1 MPSIKEYDT
10 SLRSL
15 KSTRKITQTMK
26 MISVSKLRK
35 AQTAQ
40 ARAKLYA
47 RKITS
52 VISRVATTV
61 DPSLHPLLQDHGRD
75 VKRAL
80 ILVYTSDKGLCGAFN
95 QNAVRH
101 VKSWIRENRTDYEQ
115 ISLGFCGKKG
125 LKLFKKDFPVR
136 TNYPDVT
143 LNPDFGT
150 ARKIGEE
157 MMAAYLDR
165 EIDELYLAYNQFFS
179 PLSQETIFEKVLPID
194 PKALRS
200 TPENEDPR
208 YPRPREYL
216 FEPAAGEL
224 LDYLIPHFLFFK
236 IYFALLEN
244 AAGEHGARMSAMDSA
259 AKNADKMIDRGTIS
273 RNRAR
278 QAQITTELAEIIAGS
293 EARQ

>member
-1 MPSIKEYDT
+1 MPNIKGYDT
-10 SLRSL
+10 RLHSLEN
-15 KSTRKITQTMK
+15 TRKITRAMK
-26 MISVSKLRK
+26 LVSASKLRK
-35 AQTAQ
+35 AQAAQ
-40 ARAKLYA
+40 TQAKLYA
-47 RKITS
+47 RKITG
-52 VISRVATTV
+52 VISRVASTV
-61 DPSLHPLLQDHGRD
+61 DSSLHPLLRDHDRG

-95 QNAVRH
+95 QNAVRR
-101 VKSWIRENRTDYEQ
+101 VKGWIRENQAGYEH

-125 LKLFKKDFPVR
+125 LKLFEKDFPVR

-150 ARKIGEE
+150 AREIGEE
-157 MMAAYLDR
+157 MIAAYLNK
-165 EIDELYLAYNQFFS
+165 EFDELYLAYNQFFS
-179 PLSQETIFEKVLPID
+179 PLSQETIFEKTLPID
-194 PKALRS
+194 PEALRS
-200 TPENEDPR
+200 TFENEDPR
-208 YPRPREYL
+208 RPREYL
-216 FEPAAGEL
+216 FEPSAGEL
-224 LDYLIPHFLFFK
+224 LDYLVPHFLFFK

-259 AKNADKMIDRGTIS
+259 AKNAGKMIDRCTVL